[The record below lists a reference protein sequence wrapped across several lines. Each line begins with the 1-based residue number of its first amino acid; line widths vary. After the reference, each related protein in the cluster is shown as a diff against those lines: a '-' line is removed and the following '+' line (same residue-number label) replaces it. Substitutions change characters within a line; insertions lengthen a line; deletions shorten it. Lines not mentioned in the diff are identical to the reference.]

1 MKHIKKILYIHG
13 INSSGRT
20 GETLKRIF
28 KEKYG
33 DVEVIAPFIPPKYDE
48 AEKVIRDVMH
58 NEDPD
63 LVMGTSLGGFL
74 TLTLQTP
81 YRIAINPTL
90 YPSKTLPL
98 IDTPKEIS
106 ESYVKIEKEIKDLL
120 DWEDRITVFGVFG
133 DSDKVVNHRAEFEK
147 RYLKDHI
154 FTVPGGEHQMK
165 EEEFKKYICPIV
177 ESIDANCEKVNE
189 YVRNFDSAPFADWT
203 EEDFK

>member
-13 INSSGRT
+13 INSSGNT
-20 GETLKRIF
+20 GRMLQRIF
-28 KEKYG
+28 KEQYG
-33 DVEVIAPFIPPKYDE
+33 DVEVIAPSIPPKYDE
-48 AEKVIRDVMH
+48 AEKLIRDVMQ
-58 NEDPD
+58 NEKPD

-98 IDTPKEIS
+98 IDTPLEIS
-106 ESYVKIEKEIKDLL
+106 ESYGEIELLIEDLL
-120 DWEDRITVFGVFG
+120 DWEDRLTVFGVFG
-133 DSDKVVNHRAEFEK
+133 DNDKVVNHREEFVK
-147 RYLKDHI
+147 RYLSDHI

-165 EEEFKKYICPIV
+165 EEEFKKYIFPIV
-177 ESIDANCEKVNE
+177 ESIDANFQKVNE
-189 YVRNFDSAPFADWT
+189 HIRSFDSAPLTDWK

>member
-1 MKHIKKILYIHG
+1 MKKIKKILYIHG
-13 INSSGRT
+13 INSSGHT

-33 DVEVIAPFIPPKYDE
+33 DVEVIAPSIPPKYDE

-58 NEDPD
+58 NENPD

-106 ESYVKIEKEIKDLL
+106 ESYVVIEEQIKDLL

-133 DSDKVVNHRAEFEK
+133 DKDKVVNHRSEFEK

-165 EEEFKKYICPIV
+165 EDEFKKYIFPIV
-177 ESIDANCEKVNE
+177 ERIDANCEKVNE
-189 YVRNFDSAPFADWT
+189 YVRNFDSAPLMGWT
-203 EEDFK
+203 EEDFE